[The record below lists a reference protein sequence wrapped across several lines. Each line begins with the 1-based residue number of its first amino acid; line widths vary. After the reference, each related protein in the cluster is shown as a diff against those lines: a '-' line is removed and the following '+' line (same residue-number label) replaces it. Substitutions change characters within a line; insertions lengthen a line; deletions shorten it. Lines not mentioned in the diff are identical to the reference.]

1 MWKEAVVYVVAFIVA
16 LLAVWLLPLG
26 FSRAGGAAV
35 VAAAFLVAGLAQLA
49 ESVIPFWQIVLL
61 VGLLLLA
68 GSYLLD
74 RWFGPLLYRAAETE
88 EAGERRKELWKGSG
102 ARTTASDRDG
112 MMVRNETENLVDS
125 AWSVA
130 FEPNS
135 ASRGFQGVDSREEP
149 LRSHV
154 QEIDKTIFGAAP
166 VEHEA
171 TSEEMERGM
180 ESNEERG
187 EEQAIFFPPQTDD
200 IGREVS
206 RPEADQAG
214 EVERFWLDPTDAEQ
228 KVRSADR
235 DDAEREEF
243 FPLDSDRVEPERL
256 SALDLNGV
264 ELAAHFPFEPA
275 AVADDGGGP
284 DVEPTRHPRD
294 WLDELPVSM
303 TPDIEAAVLQAGAA
317 DDGNGL
323 LQALD
328 LSHEEEDGQLSA
340 FMSSSSAGVSA
351 VENGLPS
358 VQAMPR
364 EGALLEEAMPGIV
377 DRSLPETDEA
387 AEPLRQEGA
396 VNLGGNEREGQQT
409 EHGSMEGARS
419 AELFGSEEDGQTAG
433 RPREGEPQ
441 TAEKSSTEDKLPEQK
456 AVRTEVVQAVALEL
470 RLNRHRLGAAD
481 YERCLRRCLDAPLS
495 DRDYYVLAR
504 LLMEHY
510 VVEQQY
516 GKLAA
521 WLEELADRFRAYPA
535 VVEELALWRQLAA
548 TLANSWGEKNE
559 S

>member
-35 VAAAFLVAGLAQLA
+35 VAAAFLAAGLAQLA
-49 ESVIPFWQIVLL
+49 ESVIPLWQIVLL

-74 RWFGPLLYRAAETE
+74 RWFGPLLYRSVETE
-88 EAGERRKELWKGSG
+88 EAGERRKGGWKGSG
-102 ARTTASDRDG
+102 DRTAAGDRYG
-112 MMVRNETENLVDS
+112 TMVQNATEHLVDS
-125 AWSVA
+125 AWPAA
-130 FEPNS
+130 FGQNG
-135 ASRGFQGVDSREEP
+135 ASREFQGVDSGGEA

-154 QEIDKTIFGAAP
+154 QETGNTASGASPAESEAASGETERAP
-166 VEHEA
+166 KS
-171 TSEEMERGM
+171 SEEPW
-180 ESNEERG
+180 
-187 EEQAIFFPPQTDD
+187 EEQTAFLLRSMDGIEEAASDP
-200 IGREVS
+200 G
-206 RPEADQAG
+206 ADQT
-214 EVERFWLDPTDAEQ
+214 EPEELLSLDSADAEQ
-228 KVRSADR
+228 KMRSVDR
-235 DDAEREEF
+235 DDAEQEEF
-243 FPLDSDRVEPERL
+243 FPLDSDRVELEKL
-256 SALDLNGV
+256 SALDLDAV
-264 ELAAHFPFEPA
+264 EPTAMTG
-275 AVADDGGGP
+275 DGGGLN
-284 DVEPTRHPRD
+284 VEPARRLRD

-317 DDGNGL
+317 ADGRGL

-328 LSHEEEDGQLSA
+328 LSHEEEEGQLSA

-358 VQAMPR
+358 GQAMPR

-377 DRSLPETDEA
+377 DCSLPETDEA
-387 AEPLRQEGA
+387 AEPPRQEDAMKAEPDRQEGQRA
-396 VNLGGNEREGQQT
+396 
-409 EHGSMEGARS
+409 EHGRSEGEQSTERR
-419 AELFGSEEDGQTAG
+419 EPEEDGQTESRREEESE
-433 RPREGEPQ
+433 RPARMIGP
-441 TAEKSSTEDKLPEQK
+441 
-456 AVRTEVVQAVALEL
+456 EVVQAIVLEL
-470 RLNRHRLGAAD
+470 RLNRRRLGAAD
-481 YERCLRRCLDAPLS
+481 YERCIRRCLDAPLS

-535 VVEELALWRQLAA
+535 VAEELALWRQFAA
-548 TLANSWGEKNE
+548 TLNSWGEQDE